1 MRVGVAGLGRMGS
14 AIAARLMEVGH
25 ELTVWNR
32 SSDKATALAAAG
44 AKVAATPAELAGQVD
59 AIVTILTNRDAIASV
74 YEGASGLLSGN
85 VKGKL
90 FIEMSTVQ
98 PEAEVAL
105 AEKVRAKGGVFVEC
119 PVGGTVGPARDGK
132 LLGVAGGT
140 AEDFAVA
147 KPLLAQM
154 CRRVEHVG
162 PVGAGSSMKLALNLP
177 LMVYYQALGE
187 SYVLCRHLG
196 LDPKWLMEFLT
207 DTSGAPN
214 ILKVRG
220 AKIAAVLGGGD
231 EGPPPST
238 STRSAR
244 TSPPWWPR
252 ARRVARAC
260 RWRKKRS
267 PSTMRRQRMAG
278 ASATAPRCRPTGRCG
293 PHVGRNADMK
303 LYTYWRSLATFRVRI
318 ALNLKG
324 LTVEPI
330 YVDLDSGSSARPSS
344 RPSIRRW

>member
-14 AIAARLMEVGH
+14 AIATRLMDVGH
-25 ELTVWNR
+25 EVTVWNR
-32 SSDKATALAAAG
+32 SSDKVKPLAATG
-44 AKVAATPAELAGQVD
+44 AKVAANPAELATQVE
-59 AIVTILTNRDAIASV
+59 AIVTILTNRDAIAAV
-74 YEGASGLLSGN
+74 YEGPTGLLAGT

-90 FIEMSTVQ
+90 VVEMSTVQ
-98 PEAEVAL
+98 PETEVAL
-105 AEKVRAKGGVFVEC
+105 AEKVRAKGAGFVEC
-119 PVGGTVGPARDGK
+119 PVGGTVGPAREGK

-140 AEDFAVA
+140 AEDFARA

-220 AKIAAVLGGGD
+220 AKIADALSGGD
-231 EGPPPST
+231 AGPPAFDVDSIRKDLATMVAEGKTRGASLPLAERTLAVYDEAAKDGWGKRDGASLPAYWP
-238 STRSAR
+238 TRS
-244 TSPPWWPR
+244 SR
-252 ARRVARAC
+252 AGE
-260 RWRKKRS
+260 KR
-267 PSTMRRQRMAG
+267 
-278 ASATAPRCRPTGRCG
+278 
-293 PHVGRNADMK
+293 
-303 LYTYWRSLATFRVRI
+303 
-318 ALNLKG
+318 
-324 LTVEPI
+324 
-330 YVDLDSGSSARPSS
+330 
-344 RPSIRRW
+344 